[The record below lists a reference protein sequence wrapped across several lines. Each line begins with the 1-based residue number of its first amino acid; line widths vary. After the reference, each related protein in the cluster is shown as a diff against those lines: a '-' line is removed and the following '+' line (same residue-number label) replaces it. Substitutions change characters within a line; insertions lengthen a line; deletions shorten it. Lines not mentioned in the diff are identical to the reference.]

1 MKPSD
6 TSLVQRIPWT
16 LVVFI
21 LALTIPWLGS
31 RYDTFLATQISISAL
46 FAVSLNLLLGIQS
59 RGGMF
64 LELRG
69 TAYSQPHIRFVVGY
83 NF

>member
-46 FAVSLNLLLGIQS
+46 FAARAPV
-59 RGGMF
+59 
-64 LELRG
+64 
-69 TAYSQPHIRFVVGY
+69 
-83 NF
+83 